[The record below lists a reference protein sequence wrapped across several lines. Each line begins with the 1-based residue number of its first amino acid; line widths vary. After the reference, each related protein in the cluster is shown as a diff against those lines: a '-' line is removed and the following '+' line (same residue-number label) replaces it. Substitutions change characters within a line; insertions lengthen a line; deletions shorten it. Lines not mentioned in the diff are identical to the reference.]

1 MMSPQYRKD
10 SVYVRED
17 LTNFEKDIVRK
28 TQNNSKVEGQ
38 SRQQETGE
46 LTAFTQGNLELRKM
60 VTY

>member
-1 MMSPQYRKD
+1 MTSLQYRKD

-17 LTNFEKDIVRK
+17 LTNLEKDFLKKGLSGIKVDSRE
-28 TQNNSKVEGQ
+28 QNG
-38 SRQQETGE
+38 GE